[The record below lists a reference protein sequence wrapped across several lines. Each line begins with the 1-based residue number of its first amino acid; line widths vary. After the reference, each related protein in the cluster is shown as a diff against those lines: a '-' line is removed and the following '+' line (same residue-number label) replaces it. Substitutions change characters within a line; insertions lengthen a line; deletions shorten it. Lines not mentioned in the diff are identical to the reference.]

1 MKKGREYIIYTD
13 KLRFTQCDKGFFS
26 MNMITVT
33 IDYNS
38 AMRQ

>member
-1 MKKGREYIIYTD
+1 MKKIREDIIYTD

-26 MNMITVT
+26 MNMIT